1 MHLKKIWAIVREAG
15 QEWMDDNA
23 MRLSAALAFY
33 TILSLAPLFVV
44 AVAIVGSI
52 FGQDAAT
59 GALTAQLRSQFGDA
73 GAEVATTA
81 LVKSNRPDAGL
92 AATLLS
98 SLFLIFG
105 ASSVFS
111 ELQDALNA
119 AWNVKVKPGRGFWNT
134 IRIRLLSFGTVL
146 LIGVLLF
153 ASVIA
158 TVLLA
163 AFGSTLEGRVPGLP
177 AILNLANVFVGF
189 AFVAILFALLFKI
202 LPDVRMSWRDVWLG
216 AAVSAFLFTAG
227 KYGIGFYLGRT
238 GIASPF
244 GAAGSLVVFV
254 VWLYYSYLILFFGA
268 EVAQVTARHNGRPA
282 VPTERALAIATS

>member
-1 MHLKKIWAIVREAG
+1 MPLKKVYVIVREAG

-33 TILSLAPLFVV
+33 TILSIAPLIVV

-52 FGQDAAT
+52 LGQDAAS
-59 GALTAQLRSQFGDA
+59 GAHTNQLRSQFGDA
-73 GAEVATTA
+73 GAEVAKTA
-81 LVKSNRPDAGL
+81 LVKSSQPDAGL
-92 AATLLS
+92 AAALLS

-111 ELQDALNA
+111 ELQDALNVA
-119 AWNVKVKPGRGFWNT
+119 CNVKAKPGRSVWNT

-146 LIGVLLF
+146 LIGMLLF
-153 ASVIA
+153 ASMIA

-163 AFGSTLEGRVPGLP
+163 AFGSTLEGSVPGL
-177 AILNLANVFVGF
+177 ATMLNLANVFLGF
-189 AFVAILFALLFKI
+189 ALVTILFALLFKI

-216 AAVSAFLFTAG
+216 AAASAFLFTAG
-227 KYGIGFYLGRT
+227 KYGIGFYLGRA

-254 VWLYYSYLILFFGA
+254 VWLYYSYLILFFGV
-268 EVAQVTARHNGRPA
+268 EVAQVTARHNGRTA
-282 VPTERALAIATS
+282 MPTEHAVAISAA